1 MTDHLVVVAEVKGI
15 KKKRDPALVRCG
27 TAIKNE
33 VQSHLGL
40 VCSSIVLIVEKT
52 IVKTSS
58 GKIARQPTK
67 NKLLADGFEVLWQ
80 HHSSDVV
87 HSTGKRPC
95 QSRFLI
101 ARR

>member
-1 MTDHLVVVAEVKGI
+1 MVVAEVKGI
-15 KKKRDPALVRCG
+15 KKKSSPALVRCG
-27 TAIKNE
+27 TAIKDE

-67 NKLLADGFEVLWQ
+67 NRLLADGFDALWE

-87 HSTGKRPC
+87 HSTGERPC
-95 QSRFLI
+95 
-101 ARR
+101 